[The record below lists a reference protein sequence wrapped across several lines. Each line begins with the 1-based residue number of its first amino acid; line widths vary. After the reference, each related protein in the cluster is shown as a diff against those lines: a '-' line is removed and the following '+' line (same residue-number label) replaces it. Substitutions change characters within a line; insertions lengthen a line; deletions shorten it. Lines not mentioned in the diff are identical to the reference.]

1 MCVFLAKQ
9 LFQKCP
15 NLKLFDTLTNHQIK
29 DQNENQ
35 IDRRPEYC
43 RTLRLLHFFFSASS
57 LVATSKH
64 TVKIWASPPFWVA
77 SSLLP
82 SSSSQHGRCQ
92 SSLSLDPSVYFILF
106 FLHNV
111 QITSPIEFSFL
122 CIWVF
127 IHICVSTQIQF
138 KPMMLFDNWE
148 LGELF
153 KFNDA
158 SFSEQSCLWS
168 FMFFLCKLLVK
179 YFVEFVLLSMPAC
192 WDISTYQQLA
202 ITTAKPS

>member
-92 SSLSLDPSVYFILF
+92 SSLSLSLSLFRSIRLFLFYFF
-106 FLHNV
+106 FMTFRLLPRR
-111 QITSPIEFSFL
+111 TFRFFASGF
-122 CIWVF
+122 F
-127 IHICVSTQIQF
+127 IRICVFT
-138 KPMMLFDNWE
+138 
-148 LGELF
+148 
-153 KFNDA
+153 
-158 SFSEQSCLWS
+158 
-168 FMFFLCKLLVK
+168 
-179 YFVEFVLLSMPAC
+179 
-192 WDISTYQQLA
+192 
-202 ITTAKPS
+202 